1 MSRSVASIE
10 QVFDTGQ
17 VPAAAPVPV
26 PDLTALRLLGDRV
39 RPLSGARERT
49 VPVPPALA
57 GLLPHQGLQRGST
70 VATTGTV
77 ASTLA
82 LALAGSTTQVGSWV
96 AVVGLHRLGL
106 VAAAELGVD
115 LERVLLVADPGPA
128 RWAASVAALLDAVE
142 AVLTCPPRPVAVG
155 VQRRLLAQARERGS
169 VLVQV
174 GGPTGRWA
182 TAPDLV
188 VTATTATW
196 RGLGEGHGHLRG
208 RLAQVAVT
216 GRRGADRP
224 RRAHLWLPSPS
235 GGIAPVAVDGTV
247 SGVGA
252 PSVVDPSAIGP
263 AGRPRFEE
271 AG

>member
-1 MSRSVASIE
+1 MAVA
-10 QVFDTGQ
+10 
-17 VPAAAPVPV
+17 A
-26 PDLTALRLLGDRV
+26 PDLTALALLGQRV
-39 RPLSGARERT
+39 RPVSAATERVLT
-49 VPVPPALA
+49 VPGALA
-57 GLLPHQGLQRGST
+57 GLLPHGGLQRGSL
-70 VATTGTV
+70 VATGGGA

-82 LALAGSTTQVGSWV
+82 LALVGPTTAAGGWV
-96 AVVGLHRLGL
+96 AVVGLPHLGL

-115 LERVLLVADPGPA
+115 LERVLLVAEPGPA
-128 RWAASVAALLDAVE
+128 RWAASVAALVDAVE
-142 AVLTCPPRPVAVG
+142 VVLTCPPRPVAVG
-155 VQRRLLAQARERGS
+155 VQRRLLAQAREGGA

-188 VTATTATW
+188 VAATTTTW

-224 RRAHLWLPSPS
+224 RRAHLWLPSPT
-235 GGIAPVAVDGTV
+235 GGIAPVVAA
-247 SGVGA
+247 GVGPAVEPAAGPVRA
-252 PSVVDPSAIGP
+252 PLA
-263 AGRPRFEE
+263 PRLEE